1 MSGSLTT
8 SNSQLRI
15 SCGQTFTSKPELKT
29 RPSSVEFRR
38 VICGCR
44 RRSRVC
50 VSDHAKCAAE
60 VETFLLFIHLH
71 FPVLQAGADPQ
82 ETSEGNFTSRVSDNT
97 KIAVIFISLVIV
109 DLTFHSGCDFQDER
123 LRSHAPPHPQLE
135 VEEECSEYAFSAIPL
150 YFGIMRRCK

>member
-1 MSGSLTT
+1 MTVRSRFSESLG
-8 SNSQLRI
+8 R
-15 SCGQTFTSKPELKT
+15 CP
-29 RPSSVEFRR
+29 
-38 VICGCR
+38 C
-44 RRSRVC
+44 RSRVC

-109 DLTFHSGCDFQDER
+109 DLTFHSGCDFQDAHT
-123 LRSHAPPHPQLE
+123 RSRAPPHPQLE
-135 VEEECSEYAFSAIPL
+135 VEEKCSEYAFSAIPL